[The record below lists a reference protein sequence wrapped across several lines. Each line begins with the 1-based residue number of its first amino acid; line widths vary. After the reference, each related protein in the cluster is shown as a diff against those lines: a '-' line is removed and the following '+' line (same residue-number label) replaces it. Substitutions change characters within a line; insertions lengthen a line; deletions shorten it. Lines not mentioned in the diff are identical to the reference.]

1 MIDVRGVLDGTA
13 ERINHC
19 DDHKGVNVLRSV
31 PDASP
36 RASIVSAFGIIE
48 SAGEPEIRARDERLE
63 GATR

>member
-1 MIDVRGVLDGTA
+1 MIDVVGVLDGTA

-19 DDHKGVNVLRSV
+19 DDHKGVGAPPTV

-48 SAGEPEIRARDERLE
+48 SAGEPLFLIGITSLLLL
-63 GATR
+63 